1 MRIVVAT
8 RNRGKLE
15 ELASLI
21 GSLGVE
27 VKSLDDYPHIP
38 EVVEDG
44 ETFAENAVKKARAVA
59 GATGEIALAD
69 DSGLEVDYLGGAPGV
84 YSARFAGEGRDDR
97 ANNEKLLGLLRGVP
111 REKRGAGFRCVVA
124 LALPGGKVFT
134 AEGVCRGIIG
144 DQPLG
149 EGGFGYDPLFIVPEL
164 GKTFAQ
170 LDMGTKNAISHRGK
184 AFALAREI
192 IAGLLAEENRAAG
205 DGEKKHSR
213 MKDIGGSF

>member
-15 ELASLI
+15 ELASML
-21 GSLGVE
+21 GPLGVE
-27 VKSLDDYPHIP
+27 VKSLDQYPHAP

-44 ETFAENAVKKARAVA
+44 ETFAENAVKKARTVA
-59 GATGEIALAD
+59 EATGEIAMAD
-69 DSGLEVDYLGGAPGV
+69 DSGLEVDCLGGAPGV
-84 YSARFAGEGRDDR
+84 YSARFAGEGKDDL
-97 ANNEKLLGLLRGVP
+97 ANNEKLIRLMKGVS

-124 LALPGGKVFT
+124 LALPGGRVFT

-144 DQPLG
+144 EQPRG
-149 EGGFGYDPLFIVPEL
+149 EGGFGYDPLFIVPDL

-170 LDMGTKNAISHRGK
+170 LDMETKNAISHRGK

-192 IAGLLAEENRAAG
+192 IAGLVDGQEEAQEHPGTAQ
-205 DGEKKHSR
+205 
-213 MKDIGGSF
+213 KD